1 VQSCTDPL
9 GSALHLFKAP
19 RQHKGPPQCSGS
31 GNLRRELRAHC
42 KWLMEQGCMRGGQTW
57 SSFRQTYPKLHRVM
71 GRIALLGLAAGTLAI
86 LPFFRVLGDKGY
98 GPRAHWY
105 LAVNLIVGAYIAA
118 RGWLAIRRYDVP
130 AHRRWMMRL
139 SGWMWGTFLGI
150 RLMLIFGV
158 LGSKIFFPGHALR
171 LSILWNVSNWVAP
184 FLGIAVGDALARR
197 WLRSQKA
204 S

>member
-1 VQSCTDPL
+1 
-9 GSALHLFKAP
+9 
-19 RQHKGPPQCSGS
+19 
-31 GNLRRELRAHC
+31 
-42 KWLMEQGCMRGGQTW
+42 
-57 SSFRQTYPKLHRVM
+57 M

-105 LAVNLIVGAYIAA
+105 LAVDLVVGAYIAT

-139 SGWMWGTFLGI
+139 SGWMWGIFLGI
-150 RLMLIFGV
+150 LLLLIFGV
-158 LGSKIFFPGHALR
+158 LGSKIFFPGHTLR

-184 FLGIAVGDALARR
+184 FLGIALGDAFARR
-197 WLRSQKA
+197 GLRSQKA